1 MGLDQSKNRIEA
13 ELNLFISQLND
24 LLLRYDYLVGKADL
38 SKDELKELG
47 EVEYLLLDLNAKIS
61 SIKSDLDQH
70 LFGNFLDI
78 YYKLKGEASNGDIKA
93 GMKLT
98 KLKSFFGEVLS
109 SNDYII
115 WN

>member
-1 MGLDQSKNRIEA
+1 MGLDQSKNKIEV
-13 ELNLFISQLND
+13 ELNLFISKLND
-24 LLLRYDYLVGKADL
+24 LLPRYDYLVGKTDL

-61 SIKSDLDQH
+61 SIKSELDQH
-70 LFGNFLDI
+70 LFGNFLDS
-78 YYKLKGEASNGDIKA
+78 YYKLKHQAKDGDIKTV
-93 GMKLT
+93 MKLAH
-98 KLKSFFGEVLS
+98 LKSFFNEVLT